1 MKHLS
6 LIALLIAASPAIMA
20 EDASYKLEVNDFT
33 ELKVL
38 NSINVDYRCSADSAG
53 WAYFDC
59 SPEIASRLMFNNNK
73 SRLQIEIADPEL
85 PISGVPT
92 ITVYSTLLDKVE
104 NSGDS
109 LVRINNGIAVK
120 EFKATLIGNGQ
131 LIVKGLSANKLNAT
145 IAAGN
150 GQLVISGK
158 TRSAKLKNVGTGTV
172 ECADLSAED
181 VNAWLFGSGPID
193 CNATTSL
200 TVYGAGSG
208 KVYYGTKPE
217 KISNRSMGVKIL
229 DANAK

>member
-1 MKHLS
+1 MKYLS
-6 LIALLIAASPAIMA
+6 LIALLLAVSPALAA
-20 EDASYKLEVNDFT
+20 EEASYKLEVKDFT

-38 NSINVDYRCSADSAG
+38 NSINVEYYCSADSAG

-59 SPEIASRLMFNNNK
+59 EPAIASRLMFGNNK
-73 SRLQIEIADPEL
+73 SRLQIEIADPEV
-85 PISGVPT
+85 PITRVPT
-92 ITVYSTLLDKVE
+92 IRVYSTLLDKVE
-104 NSGDS
+104 NSGNS
-109 LVRINNGIAVK
+109 LVRINNDIAVK

-131 LIVKGLSANKLNAT
+131 LIVKDISANKLNAT

-150 GQLVISGK
+150 GQLVVSGK

-172 ECADLSAED
+172 ECADLTAEE
-181 VNAWLFGSGPID
+181 VNVWLFGSGPID